1 MLKSLQQEINER
13 TETLDELQRRNHKLT
28 PDQAAELKQ
37 IGEEQGT
44 LADLVRDMTR
54 PKREDGE
61 E

>member
-13 TETLDELQRRNHKLT
+13 TESFDELKRRNRELSPAQT
-28 PDQAAELKQ
+28 AELKQ

-44 LADLVRDMTR
+44 LADLVREMTR

>member
-13 TETLDELQRRNHKLT
+13 TEALDEQQRRHHKLM
-28 PDQAAELKQ
+28 PEQAAELKR